1 MRNLLLIAINTL
13 KITFRKKGN
22 IIIFFILPVASV
34 LFSTVMYANV
44 KQQIT
49 VGICN
54 KAPESLLAKDL
65 IEDIKNQDKYNVKLI
80 EEVDI
85 NAMVA
90 EGTVACA
97 ITIPDNFDEEIYKT
111 SFEKLDITSIRGID
125 ATGWI
130 QNYLN
135 YYLKNLMDMSRAAEG
150 NRDTFNKLYE
160 GYKEQYLKVEV
171 SMLKD
176 ESRDKS
182 ATLQSIGFLI
192 MFMLIGATNT
202 SGFILKEKREKTYFR
217 IFSSPVNSRIYI
229 GANILAN
236 MVIVIIQATIVVLSS
251 KHVFKLNTGLTD
263 LQLLIILIAFGLVT
277 VSFGILL
284 VAFSKNTY
292 QAGTMS
298 TLVITPTCM
307 LSGCF
312 WPIEFMP
319 SFMQKIANFLPQKWA
334 LEAIRQLQGGKTFLE
349 ITPIVGVLLAFAIA
363 FFLIGAYRMRSSESI
378 QNFI

>member
-1 MRNLLLIAINTL
+1 MRNLFLLAANTL

-22 IIIFFILPVASV
+22 IIIFFILPIASV
-34 LFSTVMYANV
+34 LLSTVIYANA

-54 KAPESLLAKDL
+54 KAPSSLLAQDM
-65 IEDIKNQDKYNVKLI
+65 IEAIQSQDKYNIKLI
-80 EEVDI
+80 EEADI
-85 NAMVA
+85 NTMVA
-90 EGTVACA
+90 DGTVACA
-97 ITIPDNFDEEIYKT
+97 ITIPDNFDEEIYKM
-111 SFEKLDITSIRGID
+111 SFKKLNITSVRGID

-130 QNYLN
+130 QSYLN
-135 YYLKNLMDMSRAAEG
+135 YYIKNLMDMSKAAEG
-150 NRDTFNKLYE
+150 NKDTFNNIYD
-160 GYKEQYLKVEV
+160 GYKKQTLKVDV
-171 SMLKD
+171 NLLKD

-182 ATLQSIGFLI
+182 ATMQSIGFII

-202 SGFILKEKREKTYFR
+202 SGFILKEKRERTYFR

-236 MVIVIIQATIVVLSS
+236 MIIVIIQAIIIVLAI
-251 KHVFKLNTGLTD
+251 KHIFKLNTGLTD
-263 LQLLIILIAFGLVT
+263 LQLLIILITFGLVT

-284 VAFSKNTY
+284 VAFSKNSY

-312 WPIEFMP
+312 WQIEFMP
-319 SFMQKIANFLPQKWA
+319 GFMQKIANFLPQRWA
-334 LEAIRQLQGGKTFLE
+334 LEAIRQLQGGKTFLQ
-349 ITPIVGVLLAFAIA
+349 IIPIIGILFAFAVA
-363 FFLIGAYRMRSSESI
+363 FFLIGAYKMRNSESVSS
-378 QNFI
+378 FI